1 MSKIDWKDYL
11 FSFEGRVSRARW
23 WLMVLLS
30 FVVGSIAARI
40 NLSTNG
46 DPRYGIG
53 GFLEVAMLWPTL
65 AVGVKRWHDRD
76 KSGWWVLIYFVP
88 VIGWIWVLVEN
99 GCLRGTVGSNRF
111 GPDPLQPTAAG
122 V

>member
-1 MSKIDWKDYL
+1 MSNMDWKQYL
-11 FSFEGRVSRARW
+11 FSFQGRIGRARW

-30 FVVGSIAARI
+30 IVASGIAARI
-40 NLSTNG
+40 NLSTSG

-53 GFLEVAMLWPTL
+53 GILEIVMLWVTL
-65 AVGVKRWHDRD
+65 AVAVKRWHDRD

-88 VIGWIWVLVEN
+88 IIGWIWVLVEN
-99 GCLRGTVGSNRF
+99 GCLRGTPGPNRF
-111 GPDPLQPTAAG
+111 GPDTLGPSAA